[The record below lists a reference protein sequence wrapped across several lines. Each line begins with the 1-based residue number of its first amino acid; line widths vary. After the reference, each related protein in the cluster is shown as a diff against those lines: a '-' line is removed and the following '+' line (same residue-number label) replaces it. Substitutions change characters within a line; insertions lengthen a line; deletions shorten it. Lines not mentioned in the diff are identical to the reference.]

1 LFCDAKDLVLW
12 LTKFSGLKKL
22 NQGASNRKFWRRLTM
37 DTQNQNWIKKFTGA
51 LAAVGATALI
61 GLPVVAQFNYSAS
74 IFNPSGSTSR
84 SVDGTVAGEL
94 DSAIKYYRDFQSFAE
109 AMKTAGLTENFRA
122 KDQTDPNKVLFTV
135 FAPTDEAFAAL
146 PADIREKLF
155 KPENKDKLA
164 KVLNYH
170 IVPGQ
175 VTAKEVEIGVVQ
187 TAAGMPVK
195 LELNTAGDKLT
206 LNGASVVQSSRRTAN
221 GVIVLVDKVLLPPDL
236 F

>member
-1 LFCDAKDLVLW
+1 
-12 LTKFSGLKKL
+12 
-22 NQGASNRKFWRRLTM
+22 M
-37 DTQNQNWIKKFTGA
+37 DTQNQTNWIKKLTGA
-51 LAAVGATALI
+51 LAAVSVSALI
-61 GLPVVAQFNYSAS
+61 SLPVLAQFNYSAS
-74 IFNPSGSTSR
+74 IFNPSSGATR
-84 SVDGTVAGEL
+84 SVDGTIAGEL
-94 DSAIKYYRDFQSFAE
+94 DSAIKYYRDFQAFAE
-109 AMKTAGLTENFRA
+109 AAKKAGLTENFRA

-170 IVPGQ
+170 VVAGQ
-175 VTAKEVEIGVVQ
+175 VTAKEIEAGVVQ
-187 TAAGMPVK
+187 TAAGAIVK
-195 LELNTAGDKLT
+195 IQLNATGDKLT